1 MEGAEYFYYPVSEK
15 SAPNY
20 RAVVTQPMDL
30 QTIRARLQNHEY
42 TTREEFIRD
51 LKLVRDNS
59 ALFNGPG
66 SHLTESANSMFEQ
79 CLKMMMVKEEKLM
92 RLEKAINP
100 LLDEDDFVGFAYI
113 LEQVSVKREL
123 KLQLKRESRG

>member
-1 MEGAEYFYYPVSEK
+1 MEGAEFFYYPVSEK

-20 RAVVTQPMDL
+20 RSIVSQPMDL
-30 QTIRARLQNHEY
+30 QTIRAHLQSHDY

-59 ALFNGPG
+59 ALFNGAS

-100 LLDEDDFVGFAYI
+100 LLDEDDFVGFVYI
-113 LEQVSVKREL
+113 LEQVMTFR
-123 KLQLKRESRG
+123 